1 MKEKM
6 KKPISIT
13 LSPEVLAALDKA
25 AGNRSRYIE
34 WLIRQDLK
42 LGFKPAKKESKE

>member
-1 MKEKM
+1 M

-13 LSPEVLAALDKA
+13 LSDEVLVAMDKSI
-25 AGNRSRYIE
+25 GNRSKYIE

-42 LGFKPAKKESKE
+42 LGFKPVKKGAK

>member
-1 MKEKM
+1 VI

-25 AGNRSRYIE
+25 AGNRSEYIE

-42 LGFKPAKKESKE
+42 LGFKPIKKEVKK

>member
-1 MKEKM
+1 M

-13 LSPEVLAALDKA
+13 LSAEVLAALDKTIS
-25 AGNRSRYIE
+25 NRSKYIE

-42 LGFKPAKKESKE
+42 LGFKPAKKEAKK